1 MTIRVSHFIGLSG
14 IGGVQ
19 KTFSEYMEYVNN
31 DRSFVHKVYT
41 LGSVD
46 EQYKASFNTYN
57 IANIKNLLNLA
68 IDLFLPNRIVHFYNN
83 LSSLKVALFLLLIP
97 TNSLIVH
104 ERGTI
109 WNIQKKNS
117 LILRFIVWKSSL
129 VLANSN
135 ATKSMLELRHSV
147 PSKKIQV
154 LYNGIKPITCKERV
168 NKGNQ
173 SVFKIGYIGRFDP
186 HKGMHILI
194 DSMKYLSDYNIELIL
209 AGDGDLKQFMTER
222 AVDNKK
228 IKLIGRINSPEKF
241 YQMIDLLIVPS
252 IREPFGNV
260 CVEAGF
266 CKIPVLAAN
275 IDGLPEII
283 ENGLSGELITPTD
296 PVSEN
301 VATDN
306 SLAYPLVV
314 VDPNKLTLT
323 TPLQINSKILA
334 DRILS
339 LSCEADDKLK
349 KYSLELYKKVVS
361 NYTIKNYANN
371 LHSIYMKII
380 D

>member
-19 KTFSEYMEYVNN
+19 KTFSEYMECAKN
-31 DRSFVHKVYT
+31 DINFSHKVYT
-41 LGSVD
+41 LGNVD

-57 IANIKNLLNLA
+57 IANFINLLNLA
-68 IDLFLPNRIVHFYNN
+68 FDLFLPSRVVHFYNN
-83 LSSLKVALFLLLIP
+83 LSSFKVALFLLFIP

-104 ERGTI
+104 ERGTV

-266 CKIPVLAAN
+266 CKTPVLAAN
-275 IDGLPEII
+275 VDGIPEII
-283 ENGLSGELITPTD
+283 KDGFSGELVDPADPISVKEVRTGSLPYPSMVIDPETLTIITPR
-296 PVSEN
+296 
-301 VATDN
+301 
-306 SLAYPLVV
+306 
-314 VDPNKLTLT
+314 
-323 TPLQINSKILA
+323 QINPEILA
-334 DRILS
+334 SRVLLLMHNS
-339 LSCEADDKLK
+339 K
-349 KYSLELYKKVVS
+349 KIEKYAYELNKVVNS
-361 NYTIKNYANN
+361 NYSINNYVKN
-371 LHSIYMKII
+371 LHSIYSNLQR
-380 D
+380 